1 MQDPVGSLT
10 RQAAVAACLI
20 FLSVAP
26 AAAQTELTAAP
37 AAPQFMS
44 RYDFHLAAAGLAV
57 DDPRFS
63 WDTHFGGE
71 FDFIDYVL
79 GRAVFMADYQAV
91 LGHELRS
98 FDPNQG
104 NYYLSAAA
112 SVRVD
117 GSEILGVLHHVS
129 RHLGDREKD
138 FPIAWNVLQAR
149 VLRNFTVETT
159 TVELRA
165 QAGKVVARANVDYSW
180 TGEIDS
186 TVRRLVRP
194 NMALYGRGIVQLV
207 GVTPETF
214 GRGTQH
220 GGRFEGGIRLLGRQG
235 AIELF
240 GGYERLID
248 ADPLDL
254 RTRQWAYGGFRL
266 VTN

>member
-10 RQAAVAACLI
+10 RRAALAACFVL
-20 FLSVAP
+20 LSVAR
-26 AAAQTELTAAP
+26 AATQTDLTPAP
-37 AAPQFMS
+37 ATPQFMS
-44 RYDFHLAAAGLAV
+44 RYDFHLGAAGLAV
-57 DDPRFS
+57 DDVRFS

-79 GRAVFMADYQAV
+79 GRTIFMADYQAV

-104 NYYLSAAA
+104 NYYLTAA
-112 SVRVD
+112 SSVRIK
-117 GSEILGVLHHVS
+117 GTEILAALHHVS
-129 RHLGDREKD
+129 RHLGDRRKD
-138 FPIAWNVLQAR
+138 FPIAWNSVQAR
-149 VLRNFTVETT
+149 ALHHFVVDDT

-165 QAGKVVARANVDYSW
+165 HAGGIVARANVDYSW
-180 TGEIDS
+180 STEIDG
-186 TVRRLVRP
+186 TVRRPLRP
-194 NMALYGRGIVQLV
+194 NLGLYGRGVVQVV

-220 GGRFEGGIRLLGRQG
+220 GGRFEAGVRLRGGQG
-235 AIELF
+235 AIEVF
-240 GGYERLID
+240 GGFERVID

-254 RTRQWAYGGFRL
+254 QTRQWAYGGFRL